1 MHKSKKVSA
10 VTDSESLMWFNKAEL
25 VVALMC
31 VQHHCPPRPTRQSI
45 ATLRNYARLAL
56 ASDKY
61 GERMRDAL
69 RSVKDSTK
77 QKDFGYDRSKRH

>member
-1 MHKSKKVSA
+1 MRKPKKVPDVIDCSA
-10 VTDSESLMWFNKAEL
+10 LMWFNKAEL

-45 ATLRNYARLAL
+45 ATLRKCARLAL